1 MTKYFSLFKGF
12 LFAAVIYLSALNS
25 YSLAQE
31 NTDKL
36 FIGKWV
42 SGPNRENMLNIDGN
56 PYNISFSIED
66 VDGIPVTKME
76 SPDADVFN
84 LTAAETTID
93 GYKIK
98 IYFKE
103 IDSLFKG
110 ELSSR
115 KIELNGT
122 FVIGRKYVSI
132 SFRKVRAED

>member
-1 MTKYFSLFKGF
+1 MTKYFSLFKIF
-12 LFAAVIYLSALNS
+12 LFAAIIYLSVLNG

-42 SGPNRENMLNIDGN
+42 TGPNRENTLDIDGN
-56 PYNISFSIED
+56 LYRISFSIED
-66 VDGIPVTKME
+66 VGGILVTRME

-84 LTAAETTID
+84 LTAAETIVD
-93 GYKIK
+93 GYKVK

-122 FVIGRKYVSI
+122 FVMGRKYISI
-132 SFRKVRAED
+132 SFRKIRTED